1 MAMKMRLKI
10 WKMKSRS
17 QGNDINRPMPRH
29 GYEYIKYKMCLSI
42 IMVSGVKQH
51 LNNI

>member
-1 MAMKMRLKI
+1 MKMRLKI

-29 GYEYIKYKMCLSI
+29 GYEYIKYKMCLNI